1 MTSTDATSDR
11 GDDPASPQLP
21 NLTTATA
28 LSDDEIDHL
37 VEAARTLALRG
48 GELLIDRFHAAIEIS
63 FKGQNAHDPVT
74 EVDHAVE
81 DMIRDEVH
89 RQFPAHGV
97 LGEERDNGG
106 PADADI
112 VWVIDPLDGTS
123 NFINGIGVFACSIGI
138 LHRGMPIAGALWLPS
153 NRFLTPGVYHAR
165 TDRGLMFD
173 GQAVDQG
180 APSLQTAARL
190 STVPAGTSGVTGPAG
205 RRFGIARTFGSMAAE
220 LALAA
225 EGSVQMAL
233 FDGGRI
239 WDVAGGVALCIA
251 AGRAVY
257 TKSRRSEDR
266 WRKFTRF
273 CDQIDG
279 PIDMAQLRRWSDSLV
294 AGDAAVLPG
303 SAQELNREQGV
314 AATAKRAAVKRVKRA
329 FPNLPLP
336 SYP

>member
-1 MTSTDATSDR
+1 MANMTDTSSHIDN
-11 GDDPASPQLP
+11 S
-21 NLTTATA
+21 A
-28 LSDDEIDHL
+28 LSLPIGTSSDELAHL
-37 VEAARTLALRG
+37 AAAARSLAQRG
-48 GELLIDRFHAAIEIS
+48 GDILMDRFHATIEIS

-74 EVDHAVE
+74 EVDHAIE
-81 DMIRDEVH
+81 DLIRDEVH
-89 RQFPAHGV
+89 RQFPSHGV

-123 NFINGIGVFACSIGI
+123 NFINGIGMFACSIGI
-138 LHRGMPIAGALWLPS
+138 LHRGAPIAGAMWLPS
-153 NRFLTPGVYHAR
+153 NRFLTPGVYHAEAGQ
-165 TDRGLMFD
+165 GLMFN
-173 GQAVDQG
+173 GEEVDCG
-180 APSLQTAARL
+180 APALQAASRL

-205 RRFGIARTFGSMAAE
+205 RRFGIARTFGSTATE

-233 FDGGRI
+233 FDGSRI

-257 TKSRRSEDR
+257 TKGRASDER
-266 WRKFTRF
+266 WRKFTDF
-273 CDQIDG
+273 CDRIEG
-279 PIDMAQLRRWSDSLV
+279 PVHMEQLRRWRDPLV
-294 AGDAAVLPG
+294 AGDATVLPD
-303 SAQELNREQGV
+303 SAQDLKREQSV
-314 AATAKRAAVKRVKRA
+314 TATAKRAAVKSVKRA